1 MRVSRIAVFLLAA
14 VLALAVPP
22 AVAMAQVDSREGIA
36 LQNQIYQLRQE
47 IQSLRDQAGRGG
59 GGGGSSVLSGRG
71 SGPPGSSP
79 GGDMVA
85 QLLTRV
91 DGLEDQVRQMRGRID
106 ELQNQMQRQNADLGK
121 RVEDLAYQMN
131 AQAARPAAGLPPG
144 PSTEAAS
151 PFVSPPPGPPTPRV
165 RTPEMIMQE
174 GNAALARRDY
184 PAAEQAARE
193 VLALRS
199 SPRVYDGQMLL
210 AQALYGQRQYSNSAI
225 AYDDAYNRSRKGA
238 HAQDA
243 LLGLANSLAGIN
255 EKKAACGTLDK
266 LHAEFPQSRAD
277 LRDGIASASQRAG
290 CR

>member
-1 MRVSRIAVFLLAA
+1 MLFRS
-14 VLALAVPP
+14 
-22 AVAMAQVDSREGIA
+22 
-36 LQNQIYQLRQE
+36 
-47 IQSLRDQAGRGG
+47 
-59 GGGGSSVLSGRG
+59 
-71 SGPPGSSP
+71 
-79 GGDMVA
+79 
-85 QLLTRV
+85 
-91 DGLEDQVRQMRGRID
+91 
-106 ELQNQMQRQNADLGK
+106 
-121 RVEDLAYQMN
+121 
-131 AQAARPAAGLPPG
+131 
-144 PSTEAAS
+144 
-151 PFVSPPPGPPTPRV
+151 
-165 RTPEMIMQE
+165 
-174 GNAALARRDY
+174 

>member
-22 AVAMAQVDSREGIA
+22 PVAMAQVDSREGIA